1 MIAEGKY
8 RGRGVTGTGAMG
20 KTEKGAPQ
28 VGVEFDFLDLPGTR
42 MTWYGNFSETT
53 VGDEQ
58 KPIYQI
64 TLESLY
70 HCGWISGDLQNLDGL
85 DRNEVTLVVKHN
97 EYNGKTQAKI
107 AWVNK
112 AGGGMKNAMPPTEL
126 SAFAAKMKGASLSTR
141 KALGVPPAEQMKA
154 KPKPAAPPAG
164 AGDAWEGDE
173 PDPNWLRDDAG
184 PA

>member
-8 RGRGVTGTGAMG
+8 RGRGVPGTGVMG
-20 KTEKGAPQ
+20 KTEKGMPQ
-28 VGVEFDFLDLPGTR
+28 VGVEFELLDFPGQR

-53 VGDEQ
+53 VGEDQ

-85 DRNEVTLVVKHN
+85 DQNEVTLVVKHE
-97 EYNGKTQAKI
+97 EYNGKTRAKI

-112 AGGGMKNAMPPTEL
+112 SGGGIAMKNAIPQNEL
-126 SAFAAKMKGASLSTR
+126 AAFSAKMRGASLSTR
-141 KALGVPPAEQMKA
+141 KALGVPPPEQMKA
-154 KPKPAAPPAG
+154 KAKPATPPNG
-164 AGDAWEGDE
+164 AGDAWEPEDKPPE
-173 PDPNWLRDDAG
+173 WLNE
-184 PA
+184 